1 MDKKELRV
9 ATYARV
15 ATEEQ
20 LKNMNEKEQKSV
32 TEKEMKSHLALLQIY
47 QLEDN
52 FKNKLSRLDNKI
64 ADDKVKAV
72 IYTNDEEYLDGKS
85 KKLNK
90 IKKFCKK
97 QKINIEKEYLDAS
110 LVNNYKKKDLNNLII
125 DAISRKFNT
134 VVLLNSKDM
143 GESTLINTHIINEI
157 FTRNG
162 IRFIDIEQKVDTN
175 LDGTLVMY
183 ENIPYQQLMSFIDNE
198 EKKMRSEK
206 IKQGKRV
213 KERQKIKQRK

>member
-1 MDKKELRV
+1 MDKKELKV

-20 LKNMNEKEQKSV
+20 LKNMNEEEQKSV

-90 IKKFCKK
+90 IEKFCKK
-97 QKINIEKEYLDAS
+97 QKINIEKEYLDSS

-125 DAISRKFNT
+125 DAISREFNT
-134 VVLLNSKDM
+134 VILLNSKDM

-175 LDGTLVMY
+175 LDETLIMY
-183 ENIPYQQLMSFIDNE
+183 ENLPYQQLMNFIDTE
-198 EKKMRSEK
+198 ERKMRSEK
-206 IKQGKRV
+206 IKIGKEAKKR
-213 KERQKIKQRK
+213 EKIK

>member
-20 LKNMNEKEQKSV
+20 LKNMNEEEQKSV
-32 TEKEMKSHLALLQIY
+32 TENEMKSHLALLQIY

-64 ADDKVKAV
+64 ADNKVKAV
-72 IYTNDEEYLDGKS
+72 IYTNDEEYFDGKS

-97 QKINIEKEYLDAS
+97 QKINIEKEYLDSS

-183 ENIPYQQLMSFIDNE
+183 ENIPYQQLMNFIDTE
-198 EKKMRSEK
+198 ERKMRSEK

-213 KERQKIKQRK
+213 KERQKIK

>member
-20 LKNMNEKEQKSV
+20 LKNMNEEEQKSV
-32 TEKEMKSHLALLQIY
+32 TENEMKSHLALLQIY

-52 FKNKLSRLDNKI
+52 FKNKLSRLDNNI
-64 ADDKVKAV
+64 ADNKVKAV
-72 IYTNDEEYLDGKS
+72 IYTNDEEYFDGKS

-97 QKINIEKEYLDAS
+97 QKINIEKEYLDSS

-183 ENIPYQQLMSFIDNE
+183 ENIPYQQLMNFIDTE
-198 EKKMRSEK
+198 ERKMRSEK
-206 IKQGKRV
+206 IKIGKEAKKR
-213 KERQKIKQRK
+213 EKIK

>member
-15 ATEEQ
+15 ATEQQ
-20 LKNMNEKEQKSV
+20 LKNMNEEEQKSV
-32 TEKEMKSHLALLQIY
+32 TENEMKSHLALLQIY

-64 ADDKVKAV
+64 ADNKVKAV
-72 IYTNDEEYLDGKS
+72 IYTNDEEYFDGKS

-97 QKINIEKEYLDAS
+97 QKINIEKEYLDSS

-125 DAISRKFNT
+125 AAISREFNT
-134 VVLLNSKDM
+134 IVLLNSKDM

-183 ENIPYQQLMSFIDNE
+183 ENIPYQQLMNFIDTE
-198 EKKMRSEK
+198 ERKMRSEK
-206 IKQGKRV
+206 IKIGKEAKKR
-213 KERQKIKQRK
+213 EKIK

>member
-20 LKNMNEKEQKSV
+20 LENMNEEKQKSF
-32 TEKEMKSHLALLQIY
+32 TENEMKSHLALLQIY

-52 FKNKLSRLDNKI
+52 FKNKLNKLHNKI
-64 ADDKVKAV
+64 ADNKVKAV
-72 IYTNDEEYLDGKS
+72 IYTNDENYLDGKS
-85 KKLNK
+85 KKADK

-97 QKINIEKEYLDAS
+97 YKLNIEKEYLDAS
-110 LVNNYKKKDLNNLII
+110 LVNNYKKKDLNNMII
-125 DAISRKFNT
+125 DAISGKFNT

-162 IRFIDIEQKVDTN
+162 IRFIDIEQRVDTN
-175 LDGTLVMY
+175 SDEALIMY
-183 ENIPYQQLMSFIDNE
+183 ENLPYQQLMNFIDNE

-206 IKQGKRV
+206 IKQGKQF
-213 KERQKIKQRK
+213 KEKQKIK

>member
-15 ATEEQ
+15 ATEQQ
-20 LKNMNEKEQKSV
+20 LKNMNEEEQKSV
-32 TEKEMKSHLALLQIY
+32 TENEMKSHLALLQIY

-64 ADDKVKAV
+64 ADNKVKAV

-85 KKLNK
+85 KKLNR
-90 IKKFCKK
+90 IKKFCEK
-97 QKINIEKEYLDAS
+97 QKINIEKEYLDSS

-125 DAISRKFNT
+125 AAISREFNT
-134 VVLLNSKDM
+134 IVLLNSKDM

-183 ENIPYQQLMSFIDNE
+183 ENIPYQQLMNFIDTE
-198 EKKMRSEK
+198 ERKMRSEK
-206 IKQGKRV
+206 IKIGKEAKKR
-213 KERQKIKQRK
+213 EKIK

>member
-1 MDKKELRV
+1 MDKKELKV

-20 LKNMNEKEQKSV
+20 LKNMNEEEQKSV

-90 IKKFCKK
+90 IEKFCKK
-97 QKINIEKEYLDAS
+97 QKINIEKEYLDSS

-125 DAISRKFNT
+125 DAISREFNT
-134 VVLLNSKDM
+134 VILLNSKDM

-175 LDGTLVMY
+175 LDETLIMY
-183 ENIPYQQLMSFIDNE
+183 ENLPYQQLMSFIDNE

-213 KERQKIKQRK
+213 KERQKIK